1 MIYYFSIRC
10 GPVHCLA
17 SLLPSKKITVYQLN
31 EDTDI
36 VNTYYPS
43 VILMFLDILL
53 LTGLII
59 IIYSFIEK
67 LSNATQAKCKC
78 KK

>member
-1 MIYYFSIRC
+1 MMLDWSWRSLTTT
-10 GPVHCLA
+10 HRDCL
-17 SLLPSKKITVYQLN
+17 LICVL
-31 EDTDI
+31 E
-36 VNTYYPS
+36 
-43 VILMFLDILL
+43 ILL
-53 LTGLII
+53 FTYLLTYLLKYINTNHFLYAVRGNIYIIII